1 MEPEER
7 IQKAMESTWVVR
19 PPRQNLATFGATTL
33 TYYIVTELSDLV
45 NVVRDGRVVAEK
57 PRIVTPAY
65 LSNLEGFST
74 DARRYIEMMLENNP
88 REPALFYRYK
98 NEPRGMDM
106 VYETSR
112 QVIDNISNRLENAQ
126 EPLAAIIKG
135 VEEAWDVSLL
145 KFTYELT
152 RRSLAGNISE
162 MQARNLLRI
171 DRAGLPADARE
182 NIEELFSR
190 VARNHSL
197 APLLVAE
204 LRRWN
209 VYEDYEDRFLTLFRQ
224 RA

>member
-7 IQKAMESTWVVR
+7 IQKALASTQVVR

-65 LSNLEGFST
+65 LSNLEGFSP
-74 DARRYIEMMLENNP
+74 DARRYIEMMLEHNP
-88 REPALFYRYK
+88 QEPALFYRYK

-106 VYETSR
+106 VYEPSR

-171 DRAGLPADARE
+171 DGTGIPADARE
-182 NIEELFSR
+182 NIEELFTR
-190 VARNHSL
+190 VARDRSL

-209 VYEDYEDRFLTLFRQ
+209 VYEEYQDRFLALFRQ
-224 RA
+224 HP